1 MFFSFYPSR
10 PPVIA
15 TAILVTFFALSS
27 TINDGLLV
35 RSFAPI
41 HHATIFRPGRPAVVT
56 IAKEPQHHRCG
67 EDSTTFGS
75 IATTTARR
83 GNRNRHQLALAA
95 VPSSL
100 WWILGHV
107 TLASSGVPIVTK
119 GTRND
124 GWYRK
129 IDLPPWTPPDKL
141 FGPVWTFLYSCMGLA
156 VSRISKLS
164 SSSPTTTMMTNPLLL
179 FWAIHFGMNLVWAPV
194 FFGLQRFR
202 LGLFISYFL
211 VGSLAIILPLFYAV
225 DPISAFLLVP
235 YAFWLS
241 FATFGL
247 NVAICRRNPTKN
259 GYNEGMFQAQLKKL
273 QNDAAVYAGV

>member
-1 MFFSFYPSR
+1 MLLSFCPSR
-10 PPVIA
+10 PPVIIA
-15 TAILVTFFALSS
+15 TVAILVTFFALST
-27 TINDGLLV
+27 TINDSPLLV
-35 RSFAPI
+35 HGFAPLR
-41 HHATIFRPGRPAVVT
+41 HATISRPGRPAVVT
-56 IAKEPQHHRCG
+56 IAKEPQRHRCGG
-67 EDSTTFGS
+67 EDSTTTTFGSCS
-75 IATTTARR
+75 IATTT
-83 GNRNRHQLALAA
+83 GLAA

-129 IDLPPWTPPDKL
+129 IDLPSWTPPDKL
-141 FGPVWTFLYSCMGLA
+141 FGPVWTFLYTCMGLA

-164 SSSPTTTMMTNPLLL
+164 SSSSSPTNNPLLI
-179 FWAIHFGMNLVWAPV
+179 FWAIHFGINLVWAPV

-202 LGLFISYFL
+202 LGLFISYL
-211 VGSLAIILPLFYAV
+211 MVGSLAVILPLFYAV

-273 QNDAAVYAGV
+273 QNDAAVYAGI